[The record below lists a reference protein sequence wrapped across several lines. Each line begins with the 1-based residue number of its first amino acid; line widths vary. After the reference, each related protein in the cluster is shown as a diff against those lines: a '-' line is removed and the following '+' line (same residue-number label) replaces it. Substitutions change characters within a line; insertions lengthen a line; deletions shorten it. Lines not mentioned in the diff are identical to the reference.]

1 MVARL
6 QTAEGRAALAAAD
19 EALDRGDPLAAAQ
32 ALRATTVGTGP
43 RDGVDTGPID
53 ADLAAAALTQ
63 ATLRRRAV
71 GKFGADAGRLLYTR
85 TGLEQATRSVV
96 ADRRA
101 ARLADAGIRTVADLG
116 CGIGADTL
124 AFARAGLTV
133 RAVEADPVTAAIAAA
148 NVAACGLARTVSV
161 TCADAT
167 AIGLSDVDAV
177 FCDPARR
184 EATGRRVFDPAAFA
198 PPWSFLTHLPARVP
212 VTVLKLAPGIDHALI
227 PQGAEAEWVSVDGD
241 VVEATIW
248 HGPLAAVPR
257 RATVIT
263 DTAARS
269 LTGSGTATAPV
280 AGVRRY
286 LYDPDGAVVR
296 AHLVAEFASTV
307 DGALADAR
315 IAYVF
320 ADAPVATP
328 FGTVLEVVAHLPY
341 GLKPLRSALRA
352 HGVGALEIRKRGVAV
367 DPDRLR
373 RELRLSGDRSA
384 TLVLTRLGTR
394 PTALLCQRLPSGPN

>member
-1 MVARL
+1 MVGRL
-6 QTAEGRAALAAAD
+6 RTAEGRAALAAAD
-19 EALDRGDPLAAAQ
+19 AALDRGDPLAAAQ
-32 ALRATTVGTGP
+32 ALRSAP
-43 RDGVDTGPID
+43 IDAGPID
-53 ADLAAAALTQ
+53 PDLAAAALTQ

-71 GKFGADAGRLLYTR
+71 GKFGEAAGRLLYTR
-85 TGLEQATRSVV
+85 TGLEQATRAVV

-101 ARLADAGIRTVADLG
+101 ARLAEAGVRTVADLG

-133 RAVEADPVTAAIAAA
+133 RAVEADPVTAAVAAA
-148 NVAACGLARTVSV
+148 NATECGADRTVTV

-167 AIGLSDVDAV
+167 TVDLSGVDAV

-184 EATGRRVFDPAAFA
+184 EASGHRLFDPAAFS
-198 PPWSFLTHLPARVP
+198 PPWSFLTQLPARVP
-212 VTVLKLAPGIDHALI
+212 ATVLKLAPGLDHALI
-227 PQGAEAEWVSVDGD
+227 PDDAEAEWVSVDGD
-241 VVEATIW
+241 VVEATLW

-263 DTAARS
+263 GTVVHS
-269 LTGSGTATAPV
+269 LTGSGLTTAPV
-280 AGVRRY
+280 TGVRRY

-307 DGALADAR
+307 EGGLADPR

-328 FGTVLEVVAHLPY
+328 FATALEVVAQLPY
-341 GLKPLRSALRA
+341 GLKPLRAALRA
-352 HGVGALEIRKRGVAV
+352 HGVGSLEIRKRGVAV
-367 DPDRLR
+367 EPDRLR
-373 RELRLSGDRSA
+373 RELRLAGDESA

-394 PTALLCQRLPSGPN
+394 PTALLCRRVPAGPA